1 MNKNGVIQF
10 NHLKY
15 EQMYADFRNGKIS
28 ESEWVAF
35 CMDILEDLM
44 QVNESVLLRLKYRGE
59 N

>member
-1 MNKNGVIQF
+1 MNKSIIQF
-10 NHLKY
+10 NSVKY

-35 CMDILEDLM
+35 CMEILEDLM
-44 QVNESVLLRLKYRGE
+44 WVNESVLLRLKHRGE

>member
-1 MNKNGVIQF
+1 MNKNSVVQF

-15 EQMYADFRNGKIS
+15 EQMYKDFCDGKIS

-35 CMDILEDLM
+35 CMEILEDLM
-44 QVNESVLLRLKYRGE
+44 WVNESVLLRLKHRGE

>member
-1 MNKNGVIQF
+1 MNKNSVIQF

-15 EQMYADFRNGKIS
+15 EQMYKDFCDEKIS

-35 CMDILEDLM
+35 CMEILEDLM
-44 QVNESVLLRLKYRGE
+44 WVNESVLLRLKHRGE

>member
-1 MNKNGVIQF
+1 MNKNSVVQF

-15 EQMYADFRNGKIS
+15 EQMYADFYHGKIS

>member
-1 MNKNGVIQF
+1 MNKNGVVQF
-10 NHLKY
+10 NRLKY
-15 EQMYADFRNGKIS
+15 EQMYADFCNGKIS